1 MVRQIA
7 TINPNVWLAMFS
19 CLHDIINPT
28 TGAKTIPVNWMIP
41 KEFKYV
47 LTVKR
52 RVKYIYTE
60 NVGFFYVMNL
70 KLKLDILTITAPQ
83 RKLMP
88 TR

>member
-7 TINPNVWLAMFS
+7 TIKPNVLLAMFS

-47 LTVKR
+47 LTIKR
-52 RVKYIYTE
+52 RVKYINK

-70 KLKLDILTITAPQ
+70 KLKLDIMTITTPQ
-83 RKLMP
+83 RKPM